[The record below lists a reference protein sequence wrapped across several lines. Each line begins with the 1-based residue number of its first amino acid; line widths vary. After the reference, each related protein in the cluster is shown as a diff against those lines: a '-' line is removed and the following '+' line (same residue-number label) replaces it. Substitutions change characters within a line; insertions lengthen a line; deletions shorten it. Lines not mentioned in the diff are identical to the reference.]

1 MIEEIKVRWMSFLK
15 MKEGS
20 FLHDYEVRREL
31 GRGGFGCVYKVKGKF
46 TGIIRAAKKIK
57 KSDLDAKEHERLF
70 NEVRILQSLDHP
82 NIAKLYEVYDH

>member
-57 KSDLDAKEHERLF
+57 KSDLEKDPHYKNLMF
-70 NEVRILQSLDHP
+70 
-82 NIAKLYEVYDH
+82 